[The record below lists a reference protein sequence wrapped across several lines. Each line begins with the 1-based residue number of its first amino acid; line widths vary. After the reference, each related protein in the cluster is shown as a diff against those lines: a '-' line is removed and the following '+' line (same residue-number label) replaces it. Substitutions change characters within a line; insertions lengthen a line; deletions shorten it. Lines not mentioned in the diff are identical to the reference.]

1 MSHDGHRVY
10 HHDIYVPVVAGLTIE
25 QTVDPHLN
33 ASALERFAIAP
44 TIGAGIG
51 ARIFLHDNKILR
63 VEMRDDLMLQ
73 FRTGTGSW
81 NFKQNISIHA
91 GITILGDK

>member
-1 MSHDGHRVY
+1 
-10 HHDIYVPVVAGLTIE
+10 
-25 QTVDPHLN
+25 LN
-33 ASALERFAIAP
+33 ATVVERFAIAP
-44 TIGAGIG
+44 TVGAGVG
-51 ARIFLHDNKILR
+51 ARIFLHNNMILR

-81 NFKQNISIHA
+81 NFKQNIGVHA